1 MWVFCLI
8 FDYFFLRFWSSVP
21 WNQSQI
27 LLEQTIT
34 GVVLCL
40 WRRFIFVSCF
50 LSPAECEAV
59 KCLLPR
65 VCSSSSQ
72 TVAASVC
79 RVSNRLH
86 TLQHAVFLEEGTQ
99 RRFPAPFTQG
109 FSLMS
114 RNNRDAGKPERS
126 TVINN
131 NNNNNDDLSGQTL
144 KSPLIGPR

>member
-1 MWVFCLI
+1 MPKSKLIRFTTLFLFLTFDFFDRVTYLWVFVLFFI
-8 FDYFFLRFWSSVP
+8 FCLRFWSSVP
-21 WNQSQI
+21 WNQTQM

-99 RRFPAPFTQG
+99 RRFPAPFTH
-109 FSLMS
+109 
-114 RNNRDAGKPERS
+114 K
-126 TVINN
+126 V
-131 NNNNNDDLSGQTL
+131 
-144 KSPLIGPR
+144 SP

>member
-1 MWVFCLI
+1 MPKSKLIRFTTLFLFLTFLIESLICGVFVLFLI
-8 FDYFFLRFWSSVP
+8 FCLRFWSSVP
-21 WNQSQI
+21 WNQTQM

-99 RRFPAPFTQG
+99 RRFPAPFTH
-109 FSLMS
+109 
-114 RNNRDAGKPERS
+114 K
-126 TVINN
+126 V
-131 NNNNNDDLSGQTL
+131 
-144 KSPLIGPR
+144 SP